1 MVNSFTRIAAAGAAV
16 AAVFAGTVTTAQAA
30 DVGVLDTNKTISNS
44 HGRMTYIDDGDMF
57 EVCDTKADGY
67 GMTGQV
73 VVATTGNPVLT
84 VTDGGDAGC
93 DKGGYNVGQLF
104 SVYMAVVWNGGG
116 DWVYSEHFT
125 E

>member
-1 MVNSFTRIAAAGAAV
+1 MASSLTRIAVAGAAV
-16 AAVFAGTVTTAQAA
+16 AAIFAGTASAAQAA
-30 DVGVLDTNKTISNS
+30 EVGTMDTNKTISNG
-44 HGRMTYIDDGDMF
+44 HGKMTYIDNGDMF
-57 EVCDTKADGY
+57 QVCDTKADGY

-73 VVATTGNPVLT
+73 IRPGGNPLLT

-93 DKGGYNVGQLF
+93 DKAGYDVGQIW
-104 SVYMAVVWNGGG
+104 SVQMALVWDGGG